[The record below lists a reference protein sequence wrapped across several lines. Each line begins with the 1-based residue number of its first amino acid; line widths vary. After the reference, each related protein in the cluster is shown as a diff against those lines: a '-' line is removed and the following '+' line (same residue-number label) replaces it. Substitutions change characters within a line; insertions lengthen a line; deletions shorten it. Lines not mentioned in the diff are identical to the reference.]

1 MLENAMTRKLF
12 FLTVAIPLFAIPC
25 SAAEITWSPAFDI
38 ETADDIDISGEIVR
52 AVNVVDPEQI
62 DDIPVDFGTKE
73 VIFEPEHT
81 FEFADEIQS
90 GDGSVT
96 GAGTFY
102 TGGPLG
108 LTTDNIDLDEIL
120 DSHGW
125 VSGNPAIAEL
135 LLEDL
140 EVGQEYQIQLIGAS
154 DDRDCCRERLQ
165 TIINEDEDRLS
176 ERWGRQG
183 DWDEDDE
190 FGPGSLIGTFTADAT
205 EQYIFFKSV
214 EIDDPEGNDN
224 PGNDPGMSAYILSIP
239 AATGPEGD
247 FNGNGVRD
255 VDDIDLLTGGM
266 QSGDT
271 KFDLNG
277 DGLVDI
283 ADRTKWVEEL
293 SNTYYGD
300 ANFDGQFNSS
310 DFVVVFGAA
319 KYETGNPAKWA
330 EGDWNG
336 DGLFNSTDFVAAFAG
351 AGYEQGE
358 RDGGLMVVPEPS
370 SIALAL
376 LGLVCLGGMRR
387 RV

>member
-1 MLENAMTRKLF
+1 MTRKLF

-81 FEFADEIQS
+81 FELADEIQTA
-90 GDGSVT
+90 DGSVT

-165 TIINEDEDRLS
+165 TIINEDEDRIS

-190 FGPGSLIGTFTADAT
+190 FGPGSLIGTFTADST

-247 FNGNGVRD
+247 F
-255 VDDIDLLTGGM
+255 TA
-266 QSGDT
+266 T
-271 KFDLNG
+271 
-277 DGLVDI
+277 
-283 ADRTKWVEEL
+283 A
-293 SNTYYGD
+293 
-300 ANFDGQFNSS
+300 
-310 DFVVVFGAA
+310 
-319 KYETGNPAKWA
+319 
-330 EGDWNG
+330 
-336 DGLFNSTDFVAAFAG
+336 
-351 AGYEQGE
+351 
-358 RDGGLMVVPEPS
+358 
-370 SIALAL
+370 
-376 LGLVCLGGMRR
+376 
-387 RV
+387 